1 MGIEIERKFLVDKEK
16 WSRVLKPE
24 AETIKQKYLVTDK
37 EKTIRIR
44 IKGEKGFI
52 TLKGKK
58 KGLRRSEFEYEI
70 PVKDAV
76 SMMASFGGGMI
87 SKTRYKIKHEGKL
100 WEVDEFHEDNEG
112 LIVAEIELQTESETF
127 LSPAWLGKEVSH
139 DSRYY
144 NSNLTIKPYNR
155 WRNH

>member
-16 WSRVLKPE
+16 WNRIKKPE
-24 AETIKQKYLVTDK
+24 AEVIKQKYIATDK

-70 PVKDAV
+70 PIKDAV
-76 SMMASFGGGMI
+76 SMMASFSGGMI

-100 WEVDEFHEDNEG
+100 WEVDEFRDDNEG
-112 LIVAEIELQTESETF
+112 LIIAEIELQTESETF
-127 LSPAWLGKEVSH
+127 SLPDWVGKEVSH
-139 DSRYY
+139 DSMYY
-144 NSNLTIKPYNR
+144 NSNLTVKPYKS
-155 WRNH
+155 WSKF